1 MNTLGFEGQVISTCG
16 NSHGNLPLL
25 LQRQNKKP
33 HTLQTKQ
40 TNIEM
45 PPKNTTA
52 KMSSVFL
59 PETVGRLMSCP
70 PR

>member
-1 MNTLGFEGQVISTCG
+1 MNVLGFEGQVISTCG

-25 LQRQNKKP
+25 LQRQNKKT
-33 HTLQTKQ
+33 HT
-40 TNIEM
+40 TNKTNTEM